1 MPAEAAVDQEKR
13 ETLSTLAREYL
24 RHCAHSP
31 SEPPDF
37 RFDVISVYLES
48 NVSQEITLF
57 RDAFRLS

>member
-13 ETLSTLAREYL
+13 LSTLAREYL

-31 SEPPDF
+31 SKPPDF

-57 RDAFRLS
+57 RDASRLS